1 MLSAVLMSVCCQDC
15 EEAISA
21 LIQGAA
27 WEEALRL
34 VSLFFYACPSLPF
47 IIIRFNVYYC

>member
-1 MLSAVLMSVCCQDC
+1 MDVVTGKLMEERRHSEAALLLDQYAKDC

-21 LIQGAA
+21 LITGSA

-34 VSLFFYACPSLPF
+34 VSTISASQ
-47 IIIRFNVYYC
+47 

>member
-1 MLSAVLMSVCCQDC
+1 MVIKSWMWWHFQDC

-21 LIQGAA
+21 LIVGTA

-34 VSLFFYACPSLPF
+34 VSRLWL
-47 IIIRFNVYYC
+47 